1 MEYKT
6 IGQTL
11 TKQRP
16 ALGLTHEEFAEL
28 AGLST
33 SYYGAI
39 ERGKKLPSLETFI
52 HLANTFN
59 VSSDTLL
66 LELLNVRNQLVMSEL
81 SKQLSH
87 LPSSEQRR
95 ILNVMETMIAD
106 SIQGQP

>member
-1 MEYKT
+1 VEYKT
-6 IGQTL
+6 IGQNMK
-11 TKQRP
+11 KQRK
-16 ALGLTHEEFAEL
+16 AMGLKQEEFAEL